1 MEPKAKLL
9 SVSNQLYEKNVLH
22 CLNENYKY
30 FAADWMSHQVEFLND
45 LYSGF
50 KDHYKLIIVIYLINK
65 TLSFYSTNFTKLNYE
80 EFFSKDSIEIEKF
93 TIMEISKSLF
103 IPKET
108 ARRKIKELEN
118 LDIIQRKKETL
129 LINKLA
135 FNYVKPTK
143 GVTRISRFI
152 NRFANVLH
160 QNEMLKKKI
169 ESQKI
174 EKIIKQN
181 FSYVWHLYYNLQIK
195 MISLWIR
202 YFKKDPCLLHVW
214 SACIFSQVF
223 AERNS
228 INVLKSNNINILNKR
243 ENFNEN
249 IGKAKFSTGINA
261 MSISDLTGIPRATV
275 VRKLHKLTKLNH
287 LKVNKKKQF
296 LTTGEKINELNKIQ
310 SIVIQNLSRF
320 LTKVINIV

>member
-1 MEPKAKLL
+1 MTPKLKLL
-9 SVSNQLYEKNVLH
+9 SISNQLYEKNILH
-22 CLNENYKY
+22 CLNENYKD

-50 KDHYKLIIVIYLINK
+50 KDHYKHIIVIYLINK
-65 TLSFYSTNFTKLNYE
+65 TLSFYSANFTKLNYE

-93 TIMEISKSLF
+93 TVMEISKSLS

-118 LDIIQRKKETL
+118 SDIIQRKKRAL

-135 FNYVKPTK
+135 FNYIKPTN
-143 GVTRISRFI
+143 GIIRISRFI
-152 NRFANVLH
+152 NKFTNILYKNR
-160 QNEMLKKKI
+160 MLGKKI

-174 EKIIKQN
+174 EKIIRQN
-181 FSYVWHLYYNLQIK
+181 FSYIWHLYYNVQIE
-195 MISLWIR
+195 MTSLWIR
-202 YFKKDPCLLHVW
+202 YFKKDPCLFHVW
-214 SACIFSQVF
+214 GICLVSQVF
-223 AERNS
+223 AEHNS
-228 INVLKSNNINILNKR
+228 IIVQKSNIINTLNKR
-243 ENFNEN
+243 ENFNVN
-249 IGKAKFSTGINA
+249 IGKGKFSNGVNA

-275 VRKLHKLTKLNH
+275 VRKLHKLIKLNH

-296 LTTGEKINELNKIQ
+296 LTTGEKTNELNKIQ
-310 SIVIQNLSRF
+310 SIVIKNLSHF